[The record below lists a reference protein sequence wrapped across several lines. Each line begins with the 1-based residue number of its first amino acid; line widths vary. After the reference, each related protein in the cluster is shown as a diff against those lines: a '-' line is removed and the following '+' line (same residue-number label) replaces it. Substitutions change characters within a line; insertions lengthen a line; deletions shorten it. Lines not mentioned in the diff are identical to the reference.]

1 MLQLHVVPH
10 QPQVHPHHQ
19 LLHQIHVAPLNG
31 LVTIIVMMKITMK
44 LVVGMVVTVV
54 EIMSTPNIA
63 KSANVWTLMEVDP
76 PLQHLL
82 QLLHPLLHHHLLLLH
97 HPLPHLEI
105 VVSVPSNCIKHDA

>member
-10 QPQVHPHHQ
+10 QPQAHPHHQ

-82 QLLHPLLHHHLLLLH
+82 QLLPPLQHHHLLLLH